1 LKRSDNQPSAST
13 LTLEPNDARRLAA
26 LCGQF
31 DENIRLIEQ
40 RLDVDIRSRDNFF
53 AAYGDLAAANQATA
67 VIYNLYQQTA
77 HYAEL
82 SPEEV
87 HLNLRQSQPQPEQQ
101 SEEQPSNKPSNK
113 HSRQHSR
120 QQTNST
126 GTPSRKEASFM
137 QTPPLSSPKPK
148 NSPKLENSPRPAS
161 GPEPIENAENFSVI
175 RTKKGNIKPRGINQQ
190 RYVRA
195 IQTHDV
201 NFGIG
206 PAGTGKTYL
215 AVACAVEALLRDEVE
230 RILLVRP
237 AVEAG
242 ERLGFL
248 PGDLA
253 QKVDPYLRPLYDA
266 LHEMLGF
273 ETVAKLQERNVI
285 EIAPLAYMRGRTL
298 NGAYILLDEAQNT
311 TREQMKMFLTRIGFG
326 STAVITG
333 DMSQVDLPRGVN
345 SGLVHACE
353 VLQDVQEVS
362 FTHFISRDVV
372 RHPIV
377 QSIVDAY
384 DAHEKTE

>member
-1 LKRSDNQPSAST
+1 LKQLKSQPSAFNI
-13 LTLEPNDARRLAA
+13 TLEPNDAHRLASVR
-26 LCGQF
+26 GQF
-31 DENIRLIEQ
+31 DDNLHLIEQ
-40 RLDVDIRSRDNFF
+40 RLNVEIRSRDNFF
-53 AAYGDLAAANQATA
+53 AVFGDEDDAKHA
-67 VIYNLYQQTA
+67 VDVIFNLYQETA
-77 HYAEL
+77 HY
-82 SPEEV
+82 SDVTPEEV
-87 HLNLRQSQPQPEQQ
+87 HLHLRQFE
-101 SEEQPSNKPSNK
+101 
-113 HSRQHSR
+113 R
-120 QQTNST
+120 
-126 GTPSRKEASFM
+126 
-137 QTPPLSSPKPK
+137 PKPMDQSA
-148 NSPKLENSPRPAS
+148 NSIQSVND
-161 GPEPIENAENFSVI
+161 IDNFSII

-190 RYVRA
+190 RYVRS
-195 IQTHDV
+195 IQTHDI
-201 NFGIG
+201 NFGVG

-273 ETVAKLQERNVI
+273 ETVAKLQERKVI

-298 NGAYILLDEAQNT
+298 NGAYIILDESQNT

-326 STAVITG
+326 STAVVTG
-333 DMSQVDLPRGVN
+333 DMSQIDLPKGVS
-345 SGLVHACE
+345 SGLAHVCD
-353 VLQDVQEVS
+353 VLRDVEEIS
-362 FTHFISRDVV
+362 FTHFESRDVV

-384 DAHEKTE
+384 DSFEKDH

>member
-1 LKRSDNQPSAST
+1 MKRLDTKPSAHSIT
-13 LTLEPNDARRLAA
+13 LVPNDARRLAS

-31 DENIRLIEQ
+31 DENLRLIEQ
-40 RLDVDIRSRDNFF
+40 RLGIEIRSRDNFF
-53 AAYGDLAAANQATA
+53 SVYGANSASENA
-67 VIYNLYQQTA
+67 VNVVYNLYQETA
-77 HYAEL
+77 HCSEL
-82 SPEEV
+82 SLEEV
-87 HLNLRQSQPQPEQQ
+87 HLHLRQYESQ
-101 SEEQPSNKPSNK
+101 KP
-113 HSRQHSR
+113 
-120 QQTNST
+120 
-126 GTPSRKEASFM
+126 M
-137 QTPPLSSPKPK
+137 TPPAS
-148 NSPKLENSPRPAS
+148 NSQTADSIDS
-161 GPEPIENAENFSVI
+161 FSII
-175 RTKKGNIKPRGINQQ
+175 RTKQGNIKPRGLSQQ
-190 RYVRA
+190 RYVRS
-195 IQTHDV
+195 IQTHDI
-201 NFGIG
+201 NFGVG

-215 AVACAVEALLRDEVE
+215 AVACAVEALMRDEVQ

-273 ETVAKLQERNVI
+273 ETVAKFQERNVI

-298 NGAYILLDEAQNT
+298 SNAYIILDESQNT

-333 DMSQVDLPRGVN
+333 DMSQIDLPRGIA

-353 VLQDVQEVS
+353 VLKNVEEIS
-362 FTHFISRDVV
+362 FTHFDSRDVV
-372 RHPIV
+372 RHSIV

-384 DAHEKTE
+384 DDFEKKESN

>member
-1 LKRSDNQPSAST
+1 
-13 LTLEPNDARRLAA
+13 
-26 LCGQF
+26 
-31 DENIRLIEQ
+31 
-40 RLDVDIRSRDNFF
+40 
-53 AAYGDLAAANQATA
+53 
-67 VIYNLYQQTA
+67 
-77 HYAEL
+77 
-82 SPEEV
+82 
-87 HLNLRQSQPQPEQQ
+87 
-101 SEEQPSNKPSNK
+101 
-113 HSRQHSR
+113 
-120 QQTNST
+120 
-126 GTPSRKEASFM
+126 M
-137 QTPPLSSPKPK
+137 QTPPASSQESI
-148 NSPKLENSPRPAS
+148 NS
-161 GPEPIENAENFSVI
+161 PEPIENAENFSVI

-353 VLQDVQEVS
+353 VLQDVKEVS

>member
-1 LKRSDNQPSAST
+1 MKRSDNQPSAST

-82 SPEEV
+82 SAAEV
-87 HLNLRQSQPQPEQQ
+87 HLNLRQSQPSPEQQ
-101 SEEQPSNKPSNK
+101 SEKQVPKQPSNKPSNK
-113 HSRQHSR
+113 HSRE
-120 QQTNST
+120 QTNST
-126 GTPSRKEASFM
+126 GNPSRKEASFM
-137 QTPPLSSPKPK
+137 QTPPVSSPKSA
-148 NSPKLENSPRPAS
+148 NSPEA
-161 GPEPIENAENFSVI
+161 IENAENFSVI

-353 VLQDVQEVS
+353 VLKNVEEVS

>member
-1 LKRSDNQPSAST
+1 MKRLDSQPSAST
-13 LTLEPNDARRLAA
+13 ITLEPNDARRLAA

-31 DENIRLIEQ
+31 DENLRLIEQ
-40 RLDVDIRSRDNFF
+40 RLNVDIRSRDNFF
-53 AAYGDLAAANQATA
+53 AAYGDQEAATQATE

-82 SPEEV
+82 PADEV
-87 HLNLRQSQPQPEQQ
+87 HLNLRQILQQ
-101 SEEQPSNKPSNK
+101 SVPSQQPTDTSSK
-113 HSRQHSR
+113 Q
-120 QQTNST
+120 
-126 GTPSRKEASFM
+126 EASTM
-137 QTPPLSSPKPK
+137 QISSP
-148 NSPKLENSPRPAS
+148 STAQPADNVES
-161 GPEPIENAENFSVI
+161 FTVI
-175 RTKKGNIKPRGINQQ
+175 RTKKGNIKPRGLNQQ

-298 NGAYILLDEAQNT
+298 NGAYILLDESQNT

-333 DMSQVDLPRGVN
+333 DMSQVDLPRGVQ
-345 SGLVHACE
+345 SGLVHACD
-353 VLQDVQEVS
+353 VLKDVEEVS
-362 FTHFISRDVV
+362 FTHFLSRDVV

-384 DAHEKTE
+384 DAHEDTN